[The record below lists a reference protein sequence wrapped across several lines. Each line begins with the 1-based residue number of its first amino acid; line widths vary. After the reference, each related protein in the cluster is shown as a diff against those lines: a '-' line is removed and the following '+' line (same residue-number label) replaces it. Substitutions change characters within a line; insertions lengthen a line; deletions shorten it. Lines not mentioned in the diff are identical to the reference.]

1 MPDCAKQALGE
12 PITIVLELLDEMLL
26 MGVGVS
32 IFESTIVDK
41 LPPNIK
47 KTTAQQKK
55 EKELQAAKKK
65 KV

>member
-1 MPDCAKQALGE
+1 M
-12 PITIVLELLDEMLL
+12 LELLDEMLL